1 MRHSTYLAVF
11 VAAAAIL
18 CRITATHAAD
28 EGVKQGNAVERTAK
42 KVTKAVERAGK
53 ATVNAIDRGT
63 KAVDKALTNA
73 GEKTEAWVKS
83 KTK

>member
-1 MRHSTYLAVF
+1 MRRFSYLLVPV
-11 VAAAAIL
+11 VAAVIC

-28 EGVKQGNAVERTAK
+28 EGNAVERTAK
-42 KVTKAVERAGK
+42 KVTKAVQKAGK

-63 KAVDKALTNA
+63 KAADKALTNA